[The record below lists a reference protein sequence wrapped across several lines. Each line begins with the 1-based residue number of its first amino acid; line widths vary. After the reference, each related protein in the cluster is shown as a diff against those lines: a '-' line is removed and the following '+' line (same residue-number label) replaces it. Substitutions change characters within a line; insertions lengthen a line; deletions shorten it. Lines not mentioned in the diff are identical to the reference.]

1 MIIKRS
7 SMREEVRENMRGGE
21 GSVYITHMVEKEQLT
36 NARLMAM
43 VEIPPGG
50 GIGEHKHELET
61 EYYIILE
68 GEGEVKE
75 QDGTKSV
82 GVGDVVVT
90 GNGESHSIRNIGSR
104 PLTMAAVIIN
114 D

>member
-1 MIIKRS
+1 
-7 SMREEVRENMRGGE
+7 MREEMRENMRGGE
-21 GSVYITHMVEKEQLT
+21 GSVFITHLVEKEELT
-36 NARLMAM
+36 NARLMAT

-50 GIGEHKHELET
+50 SIGEHQHELET

-68 GEGEVKE
+68 GEGAVKE
-75 QDGTKSV
+75 QGGEKSV

-90 GNGESHSIRNIGSR
+90 GNGESHSIKNTGSR
-104 PLTMAAVIIN
+104 PLTFAAVIIN